1 MKMQHNI
8 NIKKGCV
15 ILRDAILLEEIIN
28 IESFQKI
35 QDDIA
40 KATDIAII
48 MVDYKGKPITSHS
61 NSTKFCCMVREINEY
76 SALCEK
82 CDSRGGVESAR
93 IKEAYIYKCHKGLV
107 DFAVP
112 IIVMGQYLGAM
123 MAGQILVDENDKF
136 ELEEIVKVDNT
147 FKNLDNRLKKELEI
161 EYSKL
166 PILSFN
172 KIKSIAQMMFHISN
186 YIAEEAVL
194 KMSLNEINNEYYS
207 EQHENKDSIKCIDI
221 KKVDESKDVNLMIN
235 KYNNEEFPI
244 MKAIEYINNNIYE
257 NITLKKISSV
267 CNLSQCYFSKLF
279 KKETGINFIEYLNM
293 KKIAKAK
300 QLLINTD
307 KSINSISLD
316 LGFEDCGYF
325 IRIFKKLEGTTPK
338 KFRDM
343 YKKLVLFKK

>member
-8 NIKKGCV
+8 KIKKGRV
-15 ILRDAILLEEIIN
+15 ILRDTILLEEIIN

-40 KATDIAII
+40 KATDVAII
-48 MVDYKGKPITSHS
+48 MVDYKGKPITRHS
-61 NSTKFCCMVREINEY
+61 TCTKFCCMVREINEY

-112 IIVMGQYLGAM
+112 IIVREQYLGAM
-123 MAGQILVDENDKF
+123 MAGQILVKENYNL
-136 ELEEIVKVDNT
+136 ELEEVVKVDNT
-147 FKNLDNRLKKELEI
+147 FKNLDKRLKKELEI

-166 PILSFN
+166 PILNFD

-186 YIAEEAVL
+186 YIVEEALL
-194 KMSLNEINNEYYS
+194 KMSLNEINYEHDNE
-207 EQHENKDSIKCIDI
+207 QKENKDSSKCIDI
-221 KKVDESKDVNLMIN
+221 KAVDVSKNVNLMIN
-235 KYNNEEFPI
+235 EDDEKSPI
-244 MKAIEYINNNIYE
+244 MKAIEYIDNNIYE
-257 NITLKKISSV
+257 SITLKKISFI

-307 KSINSISLD
+307 KAINNISLD

-343 YKKLVLFKK
+343 YKKTSAI

>member
-35 QDDIA
+35 QD
-40 KATDIAII
+40 DIAII

-136 ELEEIVKVDNT
+136 ELEEIVKVDST

-194 KMSLNEINNEYYS
+194 KMSLNEINNEYYN
-207 EQHENKDSIKCIDI
+207 EQHENKNSSKCIDI
-221 KKVDESKDVNLMIN
+221 KKVDESKDVNFMIN
-235 KYNNEEFPI
+235 KYNNEESPI
-244 MKAIEYINNNIYE
+244 MKATEYIDNNIYE

-307 KSINSISLD
+307 KAINNISLD

-343 YKKLVLFKK
+343 YKKTSAI